1 MNRLAFLLITAL
13 LIAGIASCEKDPN
26 ENGGNGG
33 NDMPL
38 ASSITFGNY
47 EGMQVVT
54 FDSIDWE
61 YFNEGY
67 SGETYETSIDLDED
81 GNPDFHLSSWYN
93 NDDTISPDVGYIDL
107 GTNLDRVSFHA
118 EIVEK
123 ERYSKIDSTIIQTYS
138 IPLVYID
145 KIDYC
150 FQVDGSEL
158 YDRRPVSML
167 IRHEKE
173 DVLNTTDD
181 FSLGLFDLFYSTR
194 SVEHHY
200 VEYDEET
207 GIATADVYLTYLDTS
222 DECWNYPIGEAFYI
236 GFKCPSQEII
246 YNDGVCRRLGWI
258 KLIIEPNDN
267 GFYLARPLEIAIQ
280 KK

>member
-13 LIAGIASCEKDPN
+13 LIAGIVSCEKDPN
-26 ENGGNGG
+26 GNGG
-33 NDMPL
+33 NDIPL

-61 YFNEGY
+61 YSYNE
-67 SGETYETSIDLDED
+67 SGETFETSIDLDGD
-81 GNPDFHLSSWYN
+81 GNPDFHLFSLYL
-93 NDDTISPDVGYIDL
+93 DTIWPDFGYIDL

-118 EIVEK
+118 ELVEK
-123 ERYSKIDSTIIQTYS
+123 EKYLKTDSTIIQTDD
-138 IPLVYID
+138 IPLVYLD
-145 KIDYC
+145 KKEYC
-150 FQVDGSEL
+150 YQIDGSEL
-158 YDRRPVSML
+158 IDQHPDVML
-167 IRHEKE
+167 VRHEKE
-173 DVLNTTDD
+173 DILNTTDV
-181 FSLGLFDLFYSTR
+181 FSLGLFDLFHSTR
-194 SVEHHY
+194 SVENHY

-207 GIATADVYLTYLDTS
+207 GIATADVYQTYLDTS

-246 YNDGVCRRLGWI
+246 YDDGVCRRLGWI

-267 GFYLARPLEIAIQ
+267 GFYLGRPLEIAIQ